1 MRNRVFTEF
10 QSTFHQISNFTLPG
24 RYHLNQ
30 VIKGSVISDRASCD
44 SDASWQNAMKDA
56 WSKSNHEGL
65 TRQTLNEGL
74 LQNIWPL
81 RETKV
86 KERLRNY
93 IRLRETN
100 RTRVNKWE
108 SKQSE
113 ERDAMEKMAEAGSA
127 SSGAPTQVSAVW
139 WHIGPGAALDGQ
151 HTHSPFTPSFSAVLQ
166 NRKPRLRRGSNLPK
180 SYSKKAAKLKNRI
193 FQYC

>member
-30 VIKGSVISDRASCD
+30 VIKGSVTSDRASCD

-86 KERLRNY
+86 RERLQFRPEFKN
-93 IRLRETN
+93 L
-100 RTRVNKWE
+100 TRANCATVGGWSAGNMQVEMSSVISPWLLTQWKEGGGWFMFCCTL
-108 SKQSE
+108 S
-113 ERDAMEKMAEAGSA
+113 DAD
-127 SSGAPTQVSAVW
+127 PP
-139 WHIGPGAALDGQ
+139 PG
-151 HTHSPFTPSFSAVLQ
+151 
-166 NRKPRLRRGSNLPK
+166 
-180 SYSKKAAKLKNRI
+180 
-193 FQYC
+193 